1 MCASRVD
8 RRGRARPRGRERRRR
23 RDAQVRG
30 RDERQPGVP
39 RLARSSA
46 GRPERL
52 EGVLVYSPWKPRL
65 TRTMPARTMRS
76 CRGLLCRSTQAF
88 NVRLLR
94 SDVEVYPNT
103 YVFSEPS
110 TWTPVSRATTRS
122 VHTDPNETTTVFPN
136 SPVYCD
142 IEISSRVIDW
152 RFEAYTKKHFY
163 IAVAARLEYCDGN
176 RSLHWTPRFSLRR
189 TSPCSAAQHRCA
201 STPESPTTPSARTRP
216 RGSRERRPNAL
227 TGPHPAG
234 QAPCG
239 PFWRIDR
246 YWMPLHVV
254 ADGPDA
260 SPRQRRF
267 VARR

>member
-30 RDERQPGVP
+30 RDER
-39 RLARSSA
+39 
-46 GRPERL
+46 
-52 EGVLVYSPWKPRL
+52 
-65 TRTMPARTMRS
+65 
-76 CRGLLCRSTQAF
+76 
-88 NVRLLR
+88 
-94 SDVEVYPNT
+94 
-103 YVFSEPS
+103 
-110 TWTPVSRATTRS
+110 TRS

-136 SPVYCD
+136 SPVYYD

-267 VARR
+267 VAGFGQGLPQGGQRLGQRR